1 MLIKVPDISELEGR
15 IPKEHGADAIEIPGS
30 REFLD
35 KLEQN
40 AIPWCIVTS
49 GTRPLVTGWL
59 DVLTLA
65 HPKNLVTAEDVE
77 NGKPD
82 PACYRLG
89 RTKLALSHQQPSI
102 VVFED
107 APAGVR
113 SGKAAGFVV
122 IALHTT
128 HTLDQLREAGAD
140 FIVRDMRSVVL
151 KGWDKSTGHAEIEVL
166 DALV

>member
-1 MLIKVPDISELEGR
+1 VLIEAADIGEAEGR
-15 IPKEHGADAIEIPGS
+15 IPKEYGADAVELPGS
-30 REFLD
+30 RKLLD
-35 KLEQN
+35 QLEQN

-59 DVLTLA
+59 DIMKLA
-65 HPKNLVTAEDVE
+65 HPKNMVTAEDVE

-82 PACYRLG
+82 PACYELG
-89 RTKLALSHQQPSI
+89 KTKLGLPQQQPSI

-122 IALHTT
+122 VALHTT

-151 KGWDKSTGHAEIEVL
+151 KEWDRSTGEATIEVL